1 MAGRPPRDD
10 GKLRVS
16 IHINNGYRYAC
27 TQPWTID
34 VKTGKKKYRQVYWG
48 QVDENLKFFPSVK
61 YIYASDEEKAA
72 LDFPTEWDLSE
83 IRKLSGIRERGRP
96 AFDGTD
102 VNRFYGDIWL
112 LEQIARE
119 SGIRKDL
126 ELVFDGNKEMVDDV
140 LTLAMFPY
148 VTGFTYNRVA
158 RWQKIA
164 KSPSRREL
172 VPSTITL
179 LSQSI
184 TESHRMK
191 LLKLRAAR
199 LHKDELCAVDSTSRS
214 AYGKSLTDIR
224 WGKNKESLPLE
235 QTVEV
240 VVYTLDS
247 HMPVYYRTFP
257 GNMQDSRSLETILTD
272 LQHAGFTDVILV
284 TDRGYEKIRNLETY
298 ILKNQAMI
306 MCTKVQQSQVME
318 KILSYGDFSTRP
330 DGMAIDQ
337 NAKIYYQQFAIDY
350 PVESTGTSVKQS
362 EKLRLN
368 LYFDSVRR
376 SEELVQLDIDI
387 TEQHKKLQL
396 LLSEQEPLEDDQSL
410 KRHFRYFKLQY
421 DSGERLLKSFTLN
434 DKKVEKARRTSGF
447 FSIMTHKLDMDAMQT
462 YQTYKL
468 RDEQEKAFQQMKT
481 QMVADRQ
488 RNWSEEGKTGRLFIL
503 FVSMILGA
511 AVRHTWK
518 TTELHELFSSS
529 LDVLDE
535 MRSIRCIEH
544 TGRAKFITPFVGKQL
559 NICEA
564 FGFEAPNGCAPD
576 YVSRKKLPKKRGRPR
591 KRATEMDL

>member
-1 MAGRPPRDD
+1 
-10 GKLRVS
+10 L
-16 IHINNGYRYAC
+16 
-27 TQPWTID
+27 
-34 VKTGKKKYRQVYWG
+34 
-48 QVDENLKFFPSVK
+48 
-61 YIYASDEEKAA
+61 
-72 LDFPTEWDLSE
+72 
-83 IRKLSGIRERGRP
+83 
-96 AFDGTD
+96 
-102 VNRFYGDIWL
+102 
-112 LEQIARE
+112 
-119 SGIRKDL
+119 
-126 ELVFDGNKEMVDDV
+126 
-140 LTLAMFPY
+140 
-148 VTGFTYNRVA
+148 
-158 RWQKIA
+158 
-164 KSPSRREL
+164 
-172 VPSTITL
+172 
-179 LSQSI
+179 
-184 TESHRMK
+184 
-191 LLKLRAAR
+191 
-199 LHKDELCAVDSTSRS
+199 
-214 AYGKSLTDIR
+214 
-224 WGKNKESLPLE
+224 
-235 QTVEV
+235 
-240 VVYTLDS
+240 
-247 HMPVYYRTFP
+247 
-257 GNMQDSRSLETILTD
+257 
-272 LQHAGFTDVILV
+272 
-284 TDRGYEKIRNLETY
+284 
-298 ILKNQAMI
+298 
-306 MCTKVQQSQVME
+306 
-318 KILSYGDFSTRP
+318 
-330 DGMAIDQ
+330 
-337 NAKIYYQQFAIDY
+337 
-350 PVESTGTSVKQS
+350 
-362 EKLRLN
+362 
-368 LYFDSVRR
+368 
-376 SEELVQLDIDI
+376 
-387 TEQHKKLQL
+387 
-396 LLSEQEPLEDDQSL
+396 EQEPLEDDQSL

>member
-1 MAGRPPRDD
+1 MAGRPPRGD

-34 VKTGKKKYRQVYWG
+34 PKTGKKKYRQVYWG

-61 YIYASDEEKAA
+61 YIYASDEEKAM
-72 LDFPTEWDLSE
+72 LDFPPEWDLSE
-83 IRKLSGIRERGRP
+83 IRKLSGTREKGRP

-272 LQHAGFTDVILV
+272 LHHAGFTDVILV

-396 LLSEQEPLEDDQSL
+396 LLSEQQPLEDDQSL

-421 DSGERLLKSFTLN
+421 DSGERILKSFELN
-434 DKKVEKARRTSGF
+434 VKKVEKARRTSGF

-488 RNWSEEGKTGRLFIL
+488 RTWSEEGKTGRLFIL

-559 NICEA
+559 DICEA
-564 FGFEAPNGCAPD
+564 FGFEVPQGCAPD
-576 YVSRKKLPKKRGRPR
+576 YVSRKKHPKKRGRPR

>member
-1 MAGRPPRDD
+1 M
-10 GKLRVS
+10 
-16 IHINNGYRYAC
+16 
-27 TQPWTID
+27 
-34 VKTGKKKYRQVYWG
+34 
-48 QVDENLKFFPSVK
+48 
-61 YIYASDEEKAA
+61 
-72 LDFPTEWDLSE
+72 LDFPPEWDLSE
-83 IRKLSGIRERGRP
+83 IHKLSGAREKGRP
-96 AFDGTD
+96 AFDGAD

-112 LEQIARE
+112 LEQVAQE

-126 ELVFDGNKEMVDDV
+126 ELVFDGNKELVDDI

-164 KSPSRREL
+164 KSPSKREL
-172 VPSTITL
+172 APPTITL

-184 TESHRMK
+184 TEAHRMK
-191 LLKLRAAR
+191 LLKLRAGR

-214 AYGKSLTDIR
+214 AYGKSLADIR

-257 GNMQDSRSLETILTD
+257 GNMQDSRSLQTILTD
-272 LQHAGFTDVILV
+272 LQHAGFADVVLV

-298 ILKNQAMI
+298 ILKNQAMV

-318 KILSYGDFSTRP
+318 RILSYGDFSTRP

-337 NAKIYYQQFAIDY
+337 KSKLYHQQFAIDY

-387 TEQHKKLQL
+387 TGQREKLQV
-396 LLSEQEPLEDDQSL
+396 LLSEQEPLEDDESL

-421 DSGERLLKSFTLN
+421 DSGERILESFELN
-434 DKKVEKARRTSGF
+434 GKKVEKARRTSGF

-462 YQTYKL
+462 YRTYRL
-468 RDEQEKAFQQMKT
+468 RDEQEKAFQQMKG
-481 QMVADRQ
+481 QMVSDRQ
-488 RNWSEEGKTGRLFIL
+488 RTWSEEGKTGRLFIL
-503 FVSMILGA
+503 FVSMVIGST
-511 AVRHTWK
+511 VRHIWR

-544 TGRAKFITPFVGKQL
+544 TGRARFITPFVGKQL
-559 NICEA
+559 AICEA
-564 FGFEAPNGCAPD
+564 FGFEVPQGCAPD
-576 YVSRKKLPKKRGRPR
+576 YVSRKKHPKKRGRPR
-591 KRATEMDL
+591 KRVIEVAL

>member
-1 MAGRPPRDD
+1 MAGRPPRSD
-10 GKLRVS
+10 GKIRVS
-16 IHINNGYRYAC
+16 IHVNNGYRYAC

-34 VKTGKKKYRQVYWG
+34 PESGRKKYHQVYWG
-48 QVDENLKFFPSVK
+48 QVDENLRFIPSVR
-61 YIYASDEEKAA
+61 YIYASDEEKAM
-72 LDFPTEWDLSE
+72 LDFPPEWDLGE
-83 IRKLSGIRERGRP
+83 IHKFSGSRDKGRP

-112 LEQIARE
+112 LEQVARE
-119 SGIRKDL
+119 TGIRKDL
-126 ELVFDGNKEMVDDV
+126 EEVFGGNRDLVDDI

-172 VPSTITL
+172 APATITL
-179 LSQSI
+179 LTQSI
-184 TESHRMK
+184 TEAHRMN

-224 WGKNKESLPLE
+224 WGKNKERLPLE

-257 GNMQDSRSLETILTD
+257 GNMQDSRSLQTILND
-272 LQHAGFTDVILV
+272 LQHAGFSDIVLV

-306 MCTKVQQSQVME
+306 MCTKVQQSLVME
-318 KILSYGDFSTRP
+318 KILQYGDFSTRP
-330 DGMAIDQ
+330 DDMAIDQ
-337 NAKIYYQQFAIDY
+337 ESKLYHQQFAIDY
-350 PVESTGTSVKQS
+350 PVESTGTSVRQS
-362 EKLRLN
+362 QRLRLN

-376 SEELVQLDIDI
+376 SEELVQMDIDI
-387 TEQHKKLQL
+387 TVQQEKLQL
-396 LLSEQEPLEDDQSL
+396 LLREQEPLEDDLSL
-410 KRHFRYFKLQY
+410 KRHFRYFTLQY
-421 DSGERLLKSFTLN
+421 DPGKRLLKSFELDHN
-434 DKKVEKARRTSGF
+434 KVEKARRTSGF
-447 FSIMTHKLDMDAMQT
+447 FSIMTHKLDMDAMET
-462 YQTYKL
+462 YRTYKL
-468 RDEQEKAFQQMKT
+468 RDEQEKAFQQMKG
-481 QMVADRQ
+481 QMVSDRQ
-488 RNWSEEGKTGRLFIL
+488 RTWSEEGKTGRLFIL
-503 FVSMILGA
+503 FVSMILGSM
-511 AVRHTWK
+511 VRHTWR

-559 NICEA
+559 DICDA
-564 FGFEAPNGCAPD
+564 FGFKVPQSCSPD
-576 YVSRKKLPKKRGRPR
+576 YVSRKKHPKKRGRPR
-591 KRATEMDL
+591 KRVTETDL